1 MEFKIE
7 EVLSVACA
15 AHRMNN
21 GFIKKDQV
29 RFDKK
34 HEKSTC
40 NSDLLY
46 NYFFTDKKFDII
58 DGDKALANEVK
69 EYLTGLSFKALE
81 RQLTEFESNVLKLV
95 SSATVGKDK
104 LGIAASLPKVY
115 YNKLEQD
122 TWTDREMQLSRTSEN
137 LGKLHTRDT
146 FDAKVEFTRYI
157 PRTMSYIVTCS
168 VDNKHILK
176 FFHDKLIKVGEN
188 IKVAGFIKS
197 QSTGKYHPGQETILN
212 RIKIE
217 GENPEKCVCGKRVED
232 CNESYDHM
240 THGF

>member
-1 MEFKIE
+1 MEFKID
-7 EVLSVACA
+7 EVLAVSCA
-15 AHRMNN
+15 AHRINK

-34 HEKSTC
+34 YEKSTC

-46 NYFFTDKKFDII
+46 DYFYTSKTFDIL
-58 DGDKALANEVK
+58 DEDKQMGVEVK
-69 EYLTGLSFKALE
+69 EYLSGLSFKAIE
-81 RQLTEFESNVLKLV
+81 RELTEFESNVLKLV
-95 SSATVGKDK
+95 SSVTVGKDK

-122 TWTDREMQLSRTSEN
+122 QWTDKEVKLSRTSEKI
-137 LGKLHTRDT
+137 GKLHTRET
-146 FDAKVEFTRYI
+146 FTGKVEFTRYI

-168 VDNKHILK
+168 IDNKHILK
-176 FFHDKLIKVGEN
+176 FFFDKKLPVGEN
-188 IKVAGFIKS
+188 VTVTGFVKS
-197 QSTGKYHPGQETILN
+197 QSKGKYHAGFETILN

-217 GENPEKCVCGKRVED
+217 GENTEQCVCGKRLED

>member
-15 AHRMNN
+15 AHRMND

-58 DGDKALANEVK
+58 EGDKALANEVK

-95 SSATVGKDK
+95 SSPTVGKDK

-188 IKVAGFIKS
+188 NDSSFLSRNKAYI
-197 QSTGKYHPGQETILN
+197 
-212 RIKIE
+212 
-217 GENPEKCVCGKRVED
+217 
-232 CNESYDHM
+232 
-240 THGF
+240 